1 MCNSEFCCV
10 YYQPLDF
17 FSNIMEEFEISTK
30 KKAAATSKKG
40 GDKGKSNKDGDKG
53 QPTQPVSNLSL

>member
-1 MCNSEFCCV
+1 MIFCVCII

-53 QPTQPVSNLSL
+53 QPAQPVSNLSL

>member
-1 MCNSEFCCV
+1 V

-53 QPTQPVSNLSL
+53 QPAQPVSNLSL